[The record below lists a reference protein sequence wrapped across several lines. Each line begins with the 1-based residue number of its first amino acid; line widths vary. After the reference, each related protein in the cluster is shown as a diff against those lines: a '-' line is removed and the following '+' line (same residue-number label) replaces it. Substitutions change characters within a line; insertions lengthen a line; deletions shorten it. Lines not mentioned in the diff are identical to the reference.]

1 MLAFYLR
8 RCYTCCVIVI
18 SYCRR
23 VGYARSLGLYEGGE
37 IVGKMKITDI
47 VERELAEF
55 LPENG
60 MELFMTEYVK
70 EGKDW
75 YLRIYIDKED
85 GSVSIEDC
93 EKVSGFI
100 GKRLDELDPIE
111 KNYFLEV
118 SSPGLDRPLIKD
130 SDYVKY
136 KGKIIDIT
144 LYKALDGFKQYSGIL
159 QGLDGDDILI
169 KDEQENEMRI
179 PRELASKVRLAV
191 IF

>member
-1 MLAFYLR
+1 MPALL
-8 RCYTCCVIVI
+8 V
-18 SYCRR
+18 
-23 VGYARSLGLYEGGE
+23 LYEGGE

-136 KGKIIDIT
+136 RGKIIDIT